1 MSGAESRALDS
12 LKFDPKY
19 GAGQDAFDALR
30 RVVDRIDPTY
40 PNGGTPPWH

>member
-1 MSGAESRALDS
+1 MNGTEGCARDLLMFEPR
-12 LKFDPKY
+12 Y

-40 PNGGTPPWH
+40 PNRGTAPWH